1 MPDTELSFIFVFFTK
16 TMKIYTLF
24 LIGLGFLLSCNNGKK
39 EYQDRITAKLLA
51 SGSMQRIQDSAI
63 TVINHEKMKTIPFRE
78 MKHKYKDIRYIPF
91 YSKKPIG
98 DIKKLIIFD
107 KYVIVLDSRKA
118 ESIFIFDLSGNL
130 LHIIADKGGGP
141 REYYGLADMSI
152 SKRDSLIVINDRLA
166 PFMLYYTLDGKF
178 VKKTKAAPCFW
189 FETFNDKIVNLAGF
203 GQSFSHKM
211 DENFNLIVSVFDSI
225 LYKSFPHYPLQVQ
238 TVEYRGL
245 SFNYRDDLLYYSN
258 KCDTIYQVL
267 NDSTYTAR
275 FVVDQKKSLW
285 QKRNEK
291 IGYDEQSYLVKEL
304 GYTYLTTPI
313 LETEH
318 FFSYR
323 MHYGSNG
330 SILGQIFHYNKRT
343 GELFTR
349 GAREYPDDGLYISNV
364 VTPGIM
370 MTVHGN
376 YFVGVFDPDEID
388 VFVKMIKN
396 DVVFENEEL
405 SDILRNKVTDELE
418 FILVMYELQE

>member
-1 MPDTELSFIFVFFTK
+1 LPDTELSFIFVFFTK

-24 LIGLGFLLSCNNGKK
+24 LIGLGFLLSCNSGKK
-39 EYQDRITAKLLA
+39 EDQYFITAKLLA

-107 KYVIVLDSRKA
+107 KYVIVLDSYKA
-118 ESIFIFDLSGNL
+118 ESIFIFDLYGNL

-152 SKRDSLIVINDRLA
+152 SKSDSLIVINDRLA

-189 FETFNDKIVNLAGF
+189 FEAFNDKIVNLAGF
-203 GQSFSHKM
+203 GQSFSNKM
-211 DENFNLIVSVFDSI
+211 DENFNLIVSVLDSV
-225 LYKSFPHYPLQVQ
+225 LYKSFPHYPLQIE
-238 TVEYRGL
+238 TVESQGL
-245 SFNYRDDLLYYSN
+245 YFNYKDDLLYYSN
-258 KCDTIYQVL
+258 KCDTIYQIL

-285 QKRNEK
+285 NKR
-291 IGYDEQSYLVKEL
+291 DEQLRHTEQAALVKEL
-304 GYTYLTTPI
+304 GYTFLSTPI

-318 FFSYR
+318 FFSYSLN
-323 MHYGSNG
+323 YGSNG
-330 SILGQIFHYNKRT
+330 SILGQIFHYNKYT

-370 MTVHGN
+370 LTVHGN
-376 YFVGVFDPDEID
+376 YEVGVFDPDEIE
-388 VFVKMIKN
+388 VFVEMIKN